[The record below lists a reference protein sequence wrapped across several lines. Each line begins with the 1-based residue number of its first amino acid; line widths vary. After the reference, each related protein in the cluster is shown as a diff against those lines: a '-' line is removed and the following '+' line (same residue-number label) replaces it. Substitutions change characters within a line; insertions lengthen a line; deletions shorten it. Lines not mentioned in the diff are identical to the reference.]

1 MPLARGYIA
10 AERSKLHPKTS
21 QIMHG
26 QPDTLHLVLP
36 FFSNCHSFLDVSD
49 PVKRAK
55 CLF

>member
-10 AERSKLHPKTS
+10 AERSELHPKTS

-36 FFSNCHSFLDVSD
+36 FFPIVTASSKFLT
-49 PVKRAK
+49 R
-55 CLF
+55 

>member
-10 AERSKLHPKTS
+10 AERSELHPKTS

-36 FFSNCHSFLDVSD
+36 FFSNCHSFPEVSD